1 MEALRSMMGLAT
13 SVRDEANDGD
23 DGGRSKAGTSI
34 RDHRAVMTSR
44 HAKTSL
50 GMRICCRVTERI
62 VALQCCGDRSAQNVA
77 DTACRQ

>member
-1 MEALRSMMGLAT
+1 MEALRSMMRLAT
-13 SVRDEANDGD
+13 SVGDKANDGD
-23 DGGRSKAGTSI
+23 YSGCSEARTSI
-34 RDHRAVMTSR
+34 RNHRAVMTSR

-50 GMRICCRVTERI
+50 GMCVCRRVTERI